1 MIKNLL
7 PSKERLNK
15 ILTLGLPII
24 AGMMSQNIFNLVDTM
39 MVGRLGPKELA
50 AVGTA
55 GMMVFTFTG
64 FVFGVNSGVQAIA
77 ARLKGE
83 NKISEIAIA
92 LNNGLIFSFLSSII
106 ITIVAIAISKPMF
119 MMLCNDTDI
128 AKLASDY
135 FVIRMTVCIFAIS
148 NYAFRGYWNAIDKS
162 KVYMSSLIIM
172 NLLNILLNYLLIFGN
187 FGFPRLG
194 VNGSALSTAIATVI
208 GTSFYF
214 LIAYKDSRQ
223 EGFLKKLPSLNEF
236 LLLARIS
243 LISSS
248 ETVLTMLNCAF
259 MYWVAGRIS
268 PYALAGINILIN
280 MQLVVYL
287 PAIALGIT
295 LGTLSG
301 QALGRG
307 DKEDAHKWGID
318 MLKVGTILSCMLA
331 LPYLLFPEQ
340 ILRLFTDSQEV
351 ISASVNST
359 RIMGITLGLEVLAF
373 IFLDALKSLGYVS
386 TPMLMMTICNW
397 LIFAP
402 LISAL
407 VFYFH
412 QGLFSI
418 WVAQSLV
425 NFLLGY
431 LLFREWQKRHWQK
444 ELA

>member
-119 MMLCNDTDI
+119 MILCNDADI

-135 FVIRMTVCIFAIS
+135 FVIRMTVCVFAIS

-162 KVYMSSLIIM
+162 KIYMSSLIIM

-194 VNGSALSTAIATVI
+194 VNGSAVSTAIATVI
-208 GTSFYF
+208 GTIFYF
-214 LIAYKDSRQ
+214 FIAYKDSRQ

-248 ETVLTMLNCAF
+248 ETVLTMINCAF
-259 MYWVAGRIS
+259 MYWVTGQIS
-268 PYALAGINILIN
+268 SYALAGINILIN

-307 DKEDAHKWGID
+307 DKEDAHRWGID
-318 MLKVGTILSCMLA
+318 MLKVGIILSCMLA

-386 TPMLMMTICNW
+386 TPMLMMTICWW

-418 WVAQSLV
+418 WV
-425 NFLLGY
+425 
-431 LLFREWQKRHWQK
+431 
-444 ELA
+444 

>member
-119 MMLCNDTDI
+119 MILCNDADI

-135 FVIRMTVCIFAIS
+135 FVIRMTVCVFAIS

-162 KVYMSSLIIM
+162 KIYMSSLIIM

-194 VNGSALSTAIATVI
+194 VNGSAVSTAIATVI
-208 GTSFYF
+208 GTIFYF
-214 LIAYKDSRQ
+214 FIAYKDSRQ

-248 ETVLTMLNCAF
+248 ETVLTMINCAF
-259 MYWVAGRIS
+259 MYWVTGQIS
-268 PYALAGINILIN
+268 SYALAGINILIN

-307 DKEDAHKWGID
+307 DKEDAHRWGID
-318 MLKVGTILSCMLA
+318 MLKVGIILSCMLA

-386 TPMLMMTICNW
+386 TPMLMMTICWW

-431 LLFREWQKRHWQK
+431 LLFSEWQKRHWQK